1 MARSVAPG
9 RWVLLAAVAGLVSVL
24 SASYAARLSG
34 SAWVSAN
41 GGSTVGNADGAIL
54 DACVFTSSVVMQTGQ
69 QVDLYMDL
77 LGQGGVIYNSMPGI
91 TFFNSASGGT
101 VSPASGSGRPFVTY
115 TAPSSAGA
123 FSIGVVVRQDG
134 VIKCDKTANVV
145 VQAPTATAT
154 ATPRPVNPTGTPV
167 PTIIAKDPGVE
178 LSVVTP
184 ADGGTIVSRAVPG
197 VRVFLP
203 PGAVNDHAGVQMKT
217 VNLNSLLRPPP
228 GSFRFGDTVLDIK
241 ITDKHGVALDSARLN
256 IAAEICLPY
265 TAQDEKSARAGVRG
279 MSIHRYNAAA
289 GQWIQLTNT
298 VDAVNRVICAWSAN
312 FSYFA
317 LGYEIAPGSTATP
330 TMTPT
335 ATPTRTP
342 TATPT
347 ATPTPTRTPT
357 PQPTATAV
365 PPATGDYSANS
376 VALAGVALLGVALIL
391 VGVIA
396 MRRTSS

>member
-1 MARSVAPG
+1 M
-9 RWVLLAAVAGLVSVL
+9 
-24 SASYAARLSG
+24 
-34 SAWVSAN
+34 
-41 GGSTVGNADGAIL
+41 
-54 DACVFTSSVVMQTGQ
+54 
-69 QVDLYMDL
+69 
-77 LGQGGVIYNSMPGI
+77 VINNSMPGI

-115 TAPSSAGA
+115 TAPSGAGA

-145 VQAPTATAT
+145 VQAPAATAT
-154 ATPRPVNPTGTPV
+154 AMPRPVNPTGTPV

-197 VRVFLP
+197 ARVSLP

-217 VNLNSLLRPPP
+217 ANLISLPSPPP

-256 IAAEICLPY
+256 VAAEICLPY

-317 LGYEIAPGSTATP
+317 IGYEIAPGSTATP
-330 TMTPT
+330 TM
-335 ATPTRTP
+335 
-342 TATPT
+342 TPT

-376 VALAGVALLGVALIL
+376 GALAGVALLGVADTCGRNRHAQDRLIAHA
-391 VGVIA
+391 GN
-396 MRRTSS
+396 TG